1 MRNMIKRALIACALL
16 AAPVVAMAAE
26 GFATTNV
33 NLRSGPSTAYPAVIV
48 VRAGAPLNVYG
59 CLADTPWCDVSFRGI
74 RGWMAGRYI
83 QTVYRQRRVY
93 VAPEYYR
100 PLGIPVI
107 RFDLDRYWD
116 RNYRS
121 RDFYRD
127 RDRWRRE
134 YRPRDFNDNGYES
147 DRERLIRRRAERSWN
162 DDNNNGWNNDDN
174 GGDFRRDDRNRE
186 RRWNQDQQDD
196 FGNPGRNRR
205 DDRNRQP
212 QPQPVE
218 PPPPQ
223 PQPQFEQPQM
233 DNGGGEAQPP
243 RVIRPRRHDCTTD
256 TDC

>member
-59 CLADTPWCDVSFRGI
+59 CLADVPWCDVSFRGI

-107 RFDLDRYWD
+107 QFDLDRYWD

-134 YRPRDFNDNGYES
+134 YRPRYDDNGYES
-147 DRERLIRRRAERSWN
+147 DRERLMRRRAERSW
-162 DDNNNGWNNDDN
+162 DDGDNGWNNDN
-174 GGDFRRDDRNRE
+174 GGDYRRYDRNRE
-186 RRWNQDQQDD
+186 RRWDQGQQD
-196 FGNPGRNRR
+196 GNPGRNRR
-205 DDRNRQP
+205 DDRPRQP
-212 QPQPVE
+212 PPQPVE
-218 PPPPQ
+218 PQ
-223 PQPQFEQPQM
+223 QPQFQPPQI

-243 RVIRPRRHDCTTD
+243 RIVRPRRHDCTTD

>member
-1 MRNMIKRALIACALL
+1 VRNMIKRALIACALL

-59 CLADTPWCDVSFRGI
+59 CLADVPWCDVSFRGI

-107 RFDLDRYWD
+107 QFDLDRYWD

-134 YRPRDFNDNGYES
+134 YRPRYDDNGYES
-147 DRERLIRRRAERSWN
+147 DRERLMRRRAERSW
-162 DDNNNGWNNDDN
+162 DDGDNGWNNDN
-174 GGDFRRDDRNRE
+174 GGDYRRYDRNRE
-186 RRWNQDQQDD
+186 RRWDQGQQDD

-205 DDRNRQP
+205 DDRPRQP
-212 QPQPVE
+212 PPQPVE
-218 PPPPQ
+218 PQ
-223 PQPQFEQPQM
+223 QPQFQPPQI

-243 RVIRPRRHDCTTD
+243 RIVRPRRHDCTTD